1 MSLHRNFFGTIR
13 AGAARGNADEADLV
27 ASRLEKLETAKQRM
41 RIVNTLARCRDA
53 GGLKN
58 LGYGRPAI
66 SRLLN
71 STGERQLVAE
81 PTVRILNTERRITA
95 LRDLA
100 QHMVNRDTDASDQ
113 ESAALVDEAGGRVLY
128 RFASKPDKSLRALAR
143 RAGFAPTEVRSTYA
157 RTLDAEGLAAARWLD
172 EQMAKRQR

>member
-1 MSLHRNFFGTIR
+1 MSLHRHFIGTIR

-27 ASRLEKLETAKQRM
+27 ASRLEKLETTKQRM
-41 RIVNTLARCRDA
+41 RIVSTLARSRDA

-71 STGERQLVAE
+71 STGERQMVAE
-81 PTVRILNTERRITA
+81 PTVRILNTQRRILV
-95 LRDLA
+95 LRELA
-100 QHMVNRDTDASDQ
+100 QQMASHALDAPDQ

-128 RFASKPDKSLRALAR
+128 RFASKPDKSRRALAK
-143 RAGFAPTEVRSTYA
+143 RAGFAPTGARSTYA
-157 RTLDAEGLAAARWLD
+157 RKLDAEALTAARWLG

>member
-1 MSLHRNFFGTIR
+1 MSLHRHFIRTNR
-13 AGAARGNADEADLV
+13 AGAARGNADEADLL

-95 LRDLA
+95 LRELA
-100 QHMVNRDTDASDQ
+100 QHMDDHDPDASAQD
-113 ESAALVDEAGGRVLY
+113 SAALVDEVGGKVLY
-128 RFASKPDKSLRALAR
+128 RFASKPDKSLRALAK

-157 RTLDAEGLAAARWLD
+157 RPLDADGLAAARWLD
-172 EQMAKRQR
+172 EQMGKRQR